1 MADER
6 IVIHD
11 QDLRHRQ
18 TPQARVVLALDAIVL
33 LPLYFRLFGEPSF
46 ADKPVIGHLPDF
58 PCYCAHRRGRTM
70 FQDCRTLE
78 FSLQVSRCSPTCL
91 RRSGAMTTEAEN
103 SARRSVFVLLWR
115 LSAGLA
121 GEFAQQNK
129 FCTGRAA

>member
-18 TPQARVVLALDAIVL
+18 TPQARTVLALDAIVL
-33 LPLYFRLFGEPSF
+33 LPLYFRLFGEPSPRRQASNRAF
-46 ADKPVIGHLPDF
+46 TRF

-78 FSLQVSRCSPTCL
+78 FSLQVSRCSPTLSETKWRNDNGGGELGQRL
-91 RRSGAMTTEAEN
+91 R
-103 SARRSVFVLLWR
+103 
-115 LSAGLA
+115 
-121 GEFAQQNK
+121 
-129 FCTGRAA
+129 